1 MPQKFLM
8 VPSLYQ
14 YDYHRVGNWW
24 MSERLNSFQFI
35 WDGGISRDVNL
46 ADVPWANNH
55 RRDGKRKTRVNSNA
69 TGLWSGNGNPIC
81 APEWF
86 LDLLP
91 NSFLSGDL
99 WSNVDNYHT
108 FCYSVAINP
117 VPIDTDWE
125 KVQLACYSL
134 PPAHQFFTQR
144 NIFETNF
151 KRRINYNSCVSFFSD
166 YTAADGEGFLYLK
179 DGAIFDTELLMMK
192 QIISDNPV
200 AFIVPHTKL
209 DASHIRAAAQVAV
222 KLKTNPSKSIVIRSP
237 QSVWKPTISSTCLYY
252 DGEL

>member
-1 MPQKFLM
+1 MLQKFLM

-24 MSERLNSFQFI
+24 VSERLKGFQFL

-55 RRDGKRKTRVNSNA
+55 HRDGGRKTRVNPNA

-91 NSFLSGDL
+91 DSFLCGDL
-99 WSNVDNYHT
+99 WSDREGWRT
-108 FCYSVAINP
+108 FCYSAAINP
-117 VPIDTDWE
+117 IPNDEDWE
-125 KVQLACYSL
+125 KIQLACYSL
-134 PPAHQFFTQR
+134 PPVHQFFTQR

-151 KRRINYNSCVSFFSD
+151 KRRIDYKSCVSFFSD
-166 YTAADGEGFLYLK
+166 YTKADGEGFLYLK
-179 DGAIFDTELLMMK
+179 DEAIFDTELLMMK
-192 QIISDNPV
+192 QLISDSPV
-200 AFIVPHTKL
+200 AFIVQHTKL
-209 DASHIRAAAQVAV
+209 DASHTRATAQVAM
-222 KLKTNPSKSIVIRSP
+222 KLKKSSNKSIFIRSP
-237 QSVWKPTISSTCLYY
+237 KSVWEPVISPTCLYY